1 MKLSAVVITQ
11 NEEKNIRECL
21 EGLLFCDE
29 IIVTDSGSSDRTVEI
44 ARSMGAKVFHHVF
57 SNFAAQKNFAIEQ
70 SSGDWVILVD
80 ADERIDQRLREEII
94 EAVQDAEIPAFYL
107 RRKNL
112 IFGRWMHFGGNQN
125 DLQLRLA
132 RKGLA
137 RFKGAVHER
146 VRWDGPVRVLKN
158 QLLHCST
165 ASVSDYFRKL
175 IQYTGIEA
183 GILRSHQA
191 ASDGSGMR
199 LRPLAVFFDRFFLKG
214 GFLDGWEGFLFCFLS
229 GYYEF
234 VKRARCW
241 ELQEK
246 R

>member
-29 IIVTDSGSSDRTVEI
+29 MIVTDSGSSDRTAEI
-44 ARSMGAKVFHHVF
+44 ARSMGAKVFHHAF
-57 SNFAAQKNFAIEQ
+57 SNFSAQKNFAIEQ
-70 SSGDWVILVD
+70 SSGDWVVLVD
-80 ADERIDQRLREEII
+80 ADERVDHRLREEIKD
-94 EAVQDAEIPAFYL
+94 AVGRAEVPAFYL
-107 RRKNL
+107 RRKNIL
-112 IFGRWMHFGGNQN
+112 FGRWMRFGGSQN
-125 DLQLRLA
+125 DLQRRLA
-132 RKGLA
+132 RRGLA
-137 RFKGAVHER
+137 RFEGAVHER
-146 VRWDGPVRVLKN
+146 IRWDGPVRVLKN
-158 QLLHCST
+158 QLLHRST

-183 GILRSHQA
+183 GMLHSHQA
-191 ASDGSGMR
+191 ASDGSGMK
-199 LRPLAVFFDRFFLKG
+199 LRPLAVFFDRFFLKR

-234 VKRARCW
+234 VKRARYW
-241 ELQEK
+241 ELQAK